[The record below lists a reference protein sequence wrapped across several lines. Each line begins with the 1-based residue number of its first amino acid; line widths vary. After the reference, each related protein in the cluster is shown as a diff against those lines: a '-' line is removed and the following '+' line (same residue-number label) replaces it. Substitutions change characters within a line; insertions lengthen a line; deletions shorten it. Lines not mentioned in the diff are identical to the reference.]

1 MRNQFDRQLNTLNG
15 ELIQMGHMVEQA
27 IEHAIEAMVHQ
38 DAEKARQNMEFDS
51 EVDQQEKDIETL
63 CMKLLMKQQP
73 VARDLRLI
81 SAALKMIT
89 DMERIGDQA
98 ADISELALCLVN
110 EKELPMMDRMKQ
122 MSQECMLMVM
132 KALEAFVAKDI
143 EMAKKVIARDDVIDA
158 MFDDTKKEVIELIQN
173 HGAGAEVATDLLMVA
188 KYFERIGDHAT
199 NIAEWVEFSILGRH
213 PENDPEEPVENRQ
226 APSER

>member
-188 KYFERIGDHAT
+188 KYFERIGEDRKS
-199 NIAEWVEFSILGRH
+199 V
-213 PENDPEEPVENRQ
+213 V
-226 APSER
+226 

>member
-158 MFDDTKKEVIELIQN
+158 MFDDTKKEVIELIRN

-199 NIAEWVEFSILGRH
+199 NIAEWVIFSITGEH
-213 PENDPEEPVENRQ
+213 KKK
-226 APSER
+226 

>member
-81 SAALKMIT
+81 SAASKMIT

-199 NIAEWVEFSILGRH
+199 NIAEWVIFSINLTH
-213 PENDPEEPVENRQ
+213 PTINPEPVL
-226 APSER
+226 

>member
-199 NIAEWVEFSILGRH
+199 NIAEWVIFY
-213 PENDPEEPVENRQ
+213 
-226 APSER
+226 

>member
-38 DAEKARQNMEFDS
+38 DAEKARKNMEFDS

-73 VARDLRLI
+73 VARDLRL
-81 SAALKMIT
+81 
-89 DMERIGDQA
+89 
-98 ADISELALCLVN
+98 
-110 EKELPMMDRMKQ
+110 KQ

-132 KALEAFVAKDI
+132 KGLEAFVAKDI

-158 MFDDTKKEVIELIQN
+158 MFDDTKKEVIKLIQN
-173 HGAGAEVATDLLMVA
+173 NGAGAEVATDLLMVA

-199 NIAEWVEFSILGRH
+199 NIAEWVIFSINGTH
-213 PENDPEEPVENRQ
+213 PTINPEPVL
-226 APSER
+226 

>member
-1 MRNQFDRQLNTLNG
+1 MFQKILIANRGEIAVRIIRACRELGITSVAVYSTADKDALHTQLADEAICIGKAAPADSYLN
-15 ELIQMGHMVEQA
+15 
-27 IEHAIEAMVHQ
+27 
-38 DAEKARQNMEFDS
+38 
-51 EVDQQEKDIETL
+51 
-63 CMKLLMKQQP
+63 
-73 VARDLRLI
+73 
-81 SAALKMIT
+81 
-89 DMERIGDQA
+89 MERILSA
-98 ADISELALCLVN
+98 AIASKAEDISELALCLVN

-199 NIAEWVEFSILGRH
+199 NIAEWVIFSINGTH
-213 PENDPEEPVENRQ
+213 PTINPEPVL
-226 APSER
+226 

>member
-81 SAALKMIT
+81 SAALCM
-89 DMERIGDQA
+89 
-98 ADISELALCLVN
+98 VN

-199 NIAEWVEFSILGRH
+199 NIAEWVIFSINGTH
-213 PENDPEEPVENRQ
+213 PTINPEPVL
-226 APSER
+226 

>member
-1 MRNQFDRQLNTLNG
+1 MATHFERQLE
-15 ELIQMGHMVEQA
+15 ELHVQMITMGSLCEKVISLATKAIQGGDCTRQVFDTDKEIDGKERE
-27 IEHAIEAMVHQ
+27 IE
-38 DAEKARQNMEFDS
+38 D
-51 EVDQQEKDIETL
+51 L
-63 CMKLLMKQQP
+63 CMRLLLHQQP
-73 VARDLRLI
+73 VAGDLREI
-81 SAALKMIT
+81 SAALKMIS

-199 NIAEWVEFSILGRH
+199 NIAEWVIFSINGTH
-213 PENDPEEPVENRQ
+213 PTINPEPVL
-226 APSER
+226 

>member
-199 NIAEWVEFSILGRH
+199 NIAEWVIFSINGTH
-213 PENDPEEPVENRQ
+213 PTINPV
-226 APSER
+226 PVL

>member
-98 ADISELALCLVN
+98 ADISEFALCLVN

-122 MSQECMLMVM
+122 MSHECMLMVM

-188 KYFERIGDHAT
+188 KYFERIGEHAT
-199 NIAEWVEFSILGRH
+199 NIAEWVIFSIIGTH
-213 PENDPEEPVENRQ
+213 PTINPEPVL
-226 APSER
+226 

>member
-143 EMAKKVIARDDVIDA
+143 EMAQKVIARDDVIDA

-199 NIAEWVEFSILGRH
+199 NIA
-213 PENDPEEPVENRQ
+213 
-226 APSER
+226 

>member
-199 NIAEWVEFSILGRH
+199 NIAEWVIFSINGTH
-213 PENDPEEPVENRQ
+213 PTINPKPVL
-226 APSER
+226 

>member
-199 NIAEWVEFSILGRH
+199 NIAEWVIFSINGTH
-213 PENDPEEPVENRQ
+213 PMINPEPVL
-226 APSER
+226 